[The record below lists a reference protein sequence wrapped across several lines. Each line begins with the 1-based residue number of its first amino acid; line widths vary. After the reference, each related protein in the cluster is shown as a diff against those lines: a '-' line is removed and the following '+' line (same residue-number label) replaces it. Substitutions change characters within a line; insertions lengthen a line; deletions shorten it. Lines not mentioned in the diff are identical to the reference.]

1 MARKTGKGY
10 YESMPRLLLFALAIL
25 HLHAQP
31 FDLVI
36 SGGRVM
42 DPESNLDAVRNV
54 GILGGKIAAISSKS
68 LKGVRQIDAR
78 GLVVAPGFIDLH
90 SHGQTPENYR
100 LKARD
105 GVTTALEL
113 EIGVNPI
120 PQWYAAREG
129 KALINYGASIGH
141 VPARMMVMKDTGDWL
156 PRDNAITKVAVREEQ
171 IAIRELLKQGLRD
184 GGLGIGFGFSY
195 TPKAGTEELQE
206 LFELAGQAK
215 SPTFIH
221 MGHGT
226 LGEPG
231 IAAALHEV
239 IAMGA
244 VTGAPIHVVHIG
256 ASSTSKFDLAMKIID
271 GARAHGID
279 ITTEAYPYIAGMTRL
294 ETAIFDP
301 GFQETLGIGYK
312 DMMWVD
318 TGERLTA
325 KTFEKYRKQGGLVAT
340 FTNTE
345 EMIRKVVAHPRVM
358 IASDGIMENGK
369 GHPRAAGTYAR
380 VLGLYCRDQKL
391 LSLMDA
397 LRKMSLMPAQ
407 RLESISPAMRNKGRI
422 KQGAD
427 ADLAIFDPAKVID
440 KATFEKPNLY
450 SEGIPFVLVGGE
462 LVVQDGRIVEG
473 VLPGKGIKTK

>member
-1 MARKTGKGY
+1 MLR
-10 YESMPRLLLFALAIL
+10 LFALITMSL
-25 HLHAQP
+25 VGNAQP
-31 FDLVI
+31 FDLVLQ
-36 SGGRVM
+36 GGRVM
-42 DPESNLDAVRNV
+42 DPESGLDAIRNV
-54 GILGGKIAAISSKS
+54 GIRQGKIAAISARS
-68 LKGVRQIDAR
+68 LKGTKTIDVK
-78 GLVVAPGFIDLH
+78 GLVVSPGFIDLH

-113 EIGVNPI
+113 EIGVSAVP
-120 PQWYAAREG
+120 PWYQAREG

-141 VPARMMVMKDTGDWL
+141 VPARMTVMKDTGDWL
-156 PRDNAITKVAVREEQ
+156 PRDNAITKVATREEQ
-171 IAIRELLKQGLRD
+171 IAIRELLRQGLRD

-206 LFELAGQAK
+206 LFELAGQTK

-239 IAMGA
+239 IAMAA
-244 VTGAPIHVVHIG
+244 VTGAPVHVVHIG
-256 ASSTSKFDLAMKIID
+256 ASSTSKFDLAMKIIAD
-271 GARAHGID
+271 ARAHGID

-294 ETAIFDP
+294 ETAIFDA
-301 GFQETLGIGYK
+301 GFQEKLGITYK
-312 DMMWVD
+312 DMMWVE

-325 KTFEKYRKQGGLVAT
+325 ETFEKYRKQGGLVAT

-345 EMIRKVVAHPRVM
+345 EMIRKVVAHPNVM

-369 GHPRAAGTYAR
+369 GHPRAAGSYAR
-380 VLGLYCRDQKL
+380 VLGLYVREQQL
-391 LSLMDA
+391 LTLMDA
-397 LRKMSLMPAQ
+397 IRKMSLMPAQ
-407 RLESISPAMRNKGRI
+407 RLETVSPTMRNKGRI
-422 KQGAD
+422 KVGAD
-427 ADLAIFDPAKVID
+427 ADLAVFDAVKVID
-440 KATFEKPNLY
+440 RATYEKANLP

-462 LVVQDGRIVEG
+462 LVVRNGQIVEG
-473 VLPGKGIKTK
+473 VTPGKGIRTR

>member
-1 MARKTGKGY
+1 MKATT
-10 YESMPRLLLFALAIL
+10 RLFLFVSLLSFIN
-25 HLHAQP
+25 AQTY
-31 FDLVI
+31 DLVLK
-36 SGGRVM
+36 GGRVM
-42 DPESNLDAVRNV
+42 DPESGLDAIRNV
-54 GILGGKIAAISSKS
+54 AIRAGKIAAISAKS
-68 LKGVRQIDAR
+68 LKGAKEIDAK

-113 EIGVNPI
+113 EIGVSSI
-120 PQWYAAREG
+120 PTWYAARES
-129 KALINYGASIGH
+129 KALIHFGASVGH
-141 VPARMMVMKDTGDWL
+141 VPARMAVMKDTGDWL
-156 PRDNAITKVAVREEQ
+156 PRDNAITKIATRDEQ
-171 IAIRELLKQGLRD
+171 IAIRELLRQGLKD

-206 LFELAGQAK
+206 LFELAGQTK

-239 IAMGA
+239 IAMSA
-244 VTGAPIHVVHIG
+244 VTGAPVHVVHIG

-271 GARAHGID
+271 AARSHGID

-301 GFQETLGIGYK
+301 GFQEKLGITYK
-312 DMMWVD
+312 DMMWVE
-318 TGERLTA
+318 TGERMTA
-325 KTFEKYRKQGGLVAT
+325 ESFAKYRKQGGLVAT

-369 GHPRAAGTYAR
+369 GHPRAAGSYAR
-380 VLGLYCRDQKL
+380 VLGLYVREQKL
-391 LSLMDA
+391 LPLMDA
-397 LRKMSLMPAQ
+397 LRKISLMPAQ

-422 KQGAD
+422 KVGAD
-427 ADLAIFDPAKVID
+427 ADLALFDPAAVID
-440 KATFEKPNLY
+440 KATYEKPNLP
-450 SEGIPFVLVGGE
+450 SEGIPFVVVGGE
-462 LVVQDGRIVEG
+462 VVVRDGKVVEG
-473 VLPGKGIKTK
+473 VNPGKGVRTR

>member
-1 MARKTGKGY
+1 MKTTFGLF
-10 YESMPRLLLFALAIL
+10 LLVSVSGFIN
-25 HLHAQP
+25 AQNY
-31 FDLVI
+31 DLVLK
-36 SGGRVM
+36 GGRVM
-42 DPESNLDAVRNV
+42 DPESGLDAIRNV
-54 GILGGKIAAISSKS
+54 GIRAGKIAAISGNS
-68 LKGVRQIDAR
+68 LKGAKEIEAT

-113 EIGVNPI
+113 EIGVSAVPT
-120 PQWYAAREG
+120 WYAAREG
-129 KALINYGASIGH
+129 KALIHFGASVGH
-141 VPARMMVMKDTGDWL
+141 VPARMAVMKDTGDWL
-156 PRDNAITKVAVREEQ
+156 PRDHAITKVATRAEQ
-171 IAIRELLKQGLRD
+171 IAIRELLRQGLKD

-206 LFELAGQAK
+206 LFELAGQSK

-239 IAMGA
+239 IAMAA

-271 GARAHGID
+271 SARSHGID

-301 GFQETLGIGYK
+301 GFQEKLGISYK
-312 DMMWVD
+312 DMMWVE

-325 KTFEKYRKQGGLVAT
+325 ETFAKYRKQGGLVAT

-345 EMIRKVVAHPRVM
+345 QMIRKVVAHPRVM

-369 GHPRAAGTYAR
+369 GHPRASGSYAR
-380 VLGLYCRDQKL
+380 VLGLYVREQQL
-391 LSLMDA
+391 LPLMDA
-397 LRKMSLMPAQ
+397 LRKISLMPAQ
-407 RLESISPAMRNKGRI
+407 RLESISPAMRNKGRV
-422 KQGAD
+422 KVGAD
-427 ADLAIFDPAKVID
+427 ADLALFDPAKVID
-440 KATFEKPNLY
+440 KATYEKPNLP

-462 LVVQDGRIVEG
+462 VVVRNGAVVEG
-473 VLPGKGIKTK
+473 VNPGKGVKTH